1 MFRPLLCLLAV
12 TALAACTTPPALT
25 PVPLPAPG
33 PEAAPPAAP
42 TDAPVEPSA
51 ADPAQMA
58 AACRNA
64 AAGQLNVA
72 AAAVSLSP
80 AEETSLGFVVFGE
93 ATGSGGSARPFECS
107 FGRDGALRVVRAA

>member
-1 MFRPLLCLLAV
+1 MYRPLLCLLTA
-12 TALAACTTPPALT
+12 TALAACTPPQTLT
-25 PVPLPAPG
+25 PVPLPAPA
-33 PEAAPPAAP
+33 PEAVPPAAP
-42 TDAPVEPSA
+42 TAPSTEAGS

-64 AAGQLNVA
+64 AASQLNVA
-72 AAAVSLSP
+72 AGSLSLSP

-93 ATGSGGSARPFECS
+93 ATGASGVRPFECS